1 MDGCVICFTLTA
13 VGGDHTVGEKIM
25 AKREVR
31 RIGVVGAGTIGASW
45 AAWFL
50 GRGLDVV
57 ATDPAPGSEARI
69 AATVRRFWPIVEQMG
84 LAPGAS
90 LDRLTI
96 VPDGALALDGVDF
109 VQESGPEEVGLK
121 RDLFARLDAVLPPDV
136 IIASSSSGLK
146 MSDVQGACA
155 HPGRCVI
162 GHPFNPPHIVP
173 LVEVVGGRTT
183 DEATIEAAIE
193 FYRSIGKYPIRL
205 KKEVTGHI
213 ANRLQGA
220 VWREALHLV
229 LSGVAD
235 AAAVDDALCQGPG
248 LRWAL
253 MGPSLTFH
261 LGGGEGGIG
270 HFLKHLGG
278 PVQSWWDDLG
288 APDLTPET
296 IPLIEAAI
304 LEEVAGRSTAEL
316 AARRDAFLVGL
327 LALKARL

>member
-1 MDGCVICFTLTA
+1 MTTR
-13 VGGDHTVGEKIM
+13 KIE
-25 AKREVR
+25 RV
-31 RIGVVGAGTIGASW
+31 GVVGAGTIGASW

-50 GRGLDVV
+50 GQGFDVV
-57 ATDPAPGSEARI
+57 VTDPAPGSRERIEATI
-69 AATVRRFWPIVEQMG
+69 RRFWPVVEKIG
-84 LAPGAS
+84 LAEGAS

-96 VPDGALALDGVDF
+96 LPEGSLALDGVDF
-109 VQESGPEEVGLK
+109 VQESGPEDVALK
-121 RDLFARLDAVLPPDV
+121 RELYARLDAVLPPDV

-155 HPGRCVI
+155 HPERCVI

-173 LVEVVGGRTT
+173 LVEVVGGRST
-183 DEATIEAAIE
+183 DPATIEAAMA

-205 KKEVTGHI
+205 NKEVTGHI

-229 LSGVAD
+229 LEGVAS
-235 AAAVDDALCQGPG
+235 AADVDEALSQGPG

-278 PVQSWWDDLG
+278 PVQTWWDDLG
-288 APDLTPET
+288 SPNLTPET
-296 IPLIEAAI
+296 LPLIEAAI
-304 LEEVAGRSTAEL
+304 REEAGDRSMAEL

-327 LALKARL
+327 LALKASL